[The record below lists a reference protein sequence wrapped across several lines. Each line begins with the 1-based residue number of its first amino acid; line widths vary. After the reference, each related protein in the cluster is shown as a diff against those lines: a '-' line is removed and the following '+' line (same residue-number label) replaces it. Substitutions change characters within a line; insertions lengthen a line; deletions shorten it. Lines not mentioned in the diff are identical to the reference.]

1 MAKIDRGDLSDIES
15 EQAFEVIVSQA
26 RIRLE
31 MPQLMARVLDCNP
44 ELVHRAIREWANHS
58 RPLADIADDLR
69 RTLGEG

>member
-1 MAKIDRGDLSDIES
+1 MAEIGSGDLSDVES
-15 EQAFEVIVSQA
+15 GHAFEVIISQA

-31 MPQLMARVLDCNP
+31 MPQLMARVLDSSP

-69 RTLGEG
+69 RFLGEG

>member
-1 MAKIDRGDLSDIES
+1 MAKIDSGDLSDVES
-15 EQAFEVIVSQA
+15 GQAFEVIVSQA

-58 RPLADIADDLR
+58 RPLSDIADDLR
-69 RTLGEG
+69 RILGEG